1 MARFSAHGRVA
12 ARARAVAAGAPEFGR
27 LAGRARAAGGPR
39 GGRWRPR
46 AGRGRTQ
53 QPRPLRALLV
63 RERDAERAARDRP
76 FRRHGLARAERGDDV
91 GAAHGRSRAGA
102 SRLHKAPRT
111 HARARGTPED
121 SCASQLTAMY
131 AIAVLH
137 KMNDD
142 FWDPTTSCSS
152 QVAATVFAQW
162 GPGGAL
168 GLPGI
173 ARAPSGLVRVVVRS
187 SPAAALILETA
198 LAVLIG
204 ISTHR
209 RGAER
214 CAVIGAQAFH
224 LMLAMPLPPGSFYP
238 SVPKSRGARSARRSA
253 TDAIHSQVLPHLP
266 RYIHCAAAARLRG
279 GAGRPTWGRGP
290 RDCSRRRVAVAAAR
304 DR

>member
-1 MARFSAHGRVA
+1 
-12 ARARAVAAGAPEFGR
+12 
-27 LAGRARAAGGPR
+27 
-39 GGRWRPR
+39 
-46 AGRGRTQ
+46 
-53 QPRPLRALLV
+53 
-63 RERDAERAARDRP
+63 
-76 FRRHGLARAERGDDV
+76 
-91 GAAHGRSRAGA
+91 
-102 SRLHKAPRT
+102 
-111 HARARGTPED
+111 
-121 SCASQLTAMY
+121 MY

-238 SVPKSRGARSARRSA
+238 SVPTSRGARSA
-253 TDAIHSQVLPHLP
+253 TTV
-266 RYIHCAAAARLRG
+266 
-279 GAGRPTWGRGP
+279 
-290 RDCSRRRVAVAAAR
+290 RD
-304 DR
+304 